1 MTAPKAPVA
10 SPSAR
15 AGNGAT
21 ALLSL
26 EDLRVYFHT
35 KRGIAHA
42 VDGVSFEIGDGEAL
56 GLVGETGSGK
66 TVTARSL
73 IRLIPVPPGIY
84 AGGRARFHPTTVCPS
99 CSGVG
104 CPACRN
110 GGRVSEPCR
119 TCKGAGCESCSQSGL
134 RTVDLLTI
142 SDRQMRRIRGNHIS
156 MVFQDPD
163 KALNPSLSVRRQLA
177 EVFALHRSDELLR
190 AAGIDGASSNPLLMR
205 DVHGRS
211 TFPERTLLR
220 LPPLRARH
228 RRLAAELDDR
238 IAGVLA
244 DTRIANPRKVM
255 KSYPHELSGGMKQ
268 RVMIAQALA
277 CDPDLLIADEPTTSL
292 DVTIQARILDLI
304 VELQDRHH
312 ASVLYISHDLAVVRS
327 ISDRVAVMYA
337 GQLVEIGPTA
347 RILSDPLHPYTRGL
361 LAARAQ
367 SDRPRGQLKAI
378 TGTVPEL
385 IDPPPSCRFHTRC
398 PHAAPI
404 CRREEPALAVHDSPD
419 HRVACFLYHD
429 AVRVGVPASDM
440 PVEGTP

>member
-1 MTAPKAPVA
+1 MT
-10 SPSAR
+10 SPGSPAVSSPAR
-15 AGNGAT
+15 AGNGAST
-21 ALLSL
+21 LLSL
-26 EDLRVYFHT
+26 EDLRVYFRT

-42 VDGVSFEIGDGEAL
+42 VDGVSFEVGDGEAL

-66 TVTARSL
+66 TVTARAL
-73 IRLIPVPPGIY
+73 MRLIPVPPGIY
-84 AGGRARFHPTTVCPS
+84 AGGRARFHPTTPCLR
-99 CSGVG
+99 CSGAG
-104 CPACRN
+104 CPACH
-110 GGRVSEPCR
+110 GEGRVAAPCPKC
-119 TCKGAGCESCSQSGL
+119 TGAGCEFCRQSGL
-134 RTVDLLTI
+134 LTVDLLTI
-142 SDRQMRRIRGNHIS
+142 SDRQMRRLRGNHIA

-163 KALNPSLSVRRQLA
+163 KALNPSLSVRQQLA
-177 EVFALHRSDELLR
+177 EVFALHRSDELLV
-190 AAGIDGASSNPLLMR
+190 AAGIDGARPNPLLMR
-205 DVHGRS
+205 DVHGRAS
-211 TFPERTLLR
+211 FVERGLLR

-228 RRLAAELDDR
+228 RRLAAVLDER

-244 DTRIANPRKVM
+244 DTRIPNPRKVM
-255 KSYPHELSGGMKQ
+255 NSYPHELSGGMKQ

-304 VELQDRHH
+304 SELQDRHH

-327 ISDRVAVMYA
+327 VSDRVAVMYA
-337 GQLVEIGPTA
+337 GQLAEIGPTA

-367 SDRPRGQLKAI
+367 SDRPRGQLRAI
-378 TGTVPEL
+378 AGTVPEL
-385 IDPPPSCRFHTRC
+385 IDPPPSCRFHSRC

-404 CRREEPALAVHDSPD
+404 CRREEPALATHDSTD

-429 AVRVGVPASDM
+429 AGRAGAPSSDM